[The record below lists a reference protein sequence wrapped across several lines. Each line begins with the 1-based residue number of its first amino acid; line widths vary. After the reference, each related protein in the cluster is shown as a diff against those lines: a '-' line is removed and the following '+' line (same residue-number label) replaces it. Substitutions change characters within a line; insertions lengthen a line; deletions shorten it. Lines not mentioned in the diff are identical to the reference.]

1 MVKLFTGFFIVL
13 FIGLAVM
20 PVMSQEAERVYKEV
34 RIKKMKIAMQTYTFR
49 KFTFAEALEKTRELG
64 IRYVEAYPGQR
75 LSKEMPANALF
86 SHTMTDEQIAWA
98 KSELEKNSLT
108 LVAYGVVGFDSTEK
122 SMREVFDFARKMGI
136 QVINTEPAFA
146 NWRPLEN
153 MVKEYDI
160 KVAIHNH
167 PLPSRFA
174 LPTTV
179 LAKVKGLDPR
189 IGSGMDTA
197 HWMRSGWE
205 PIKAMA
211 LLRGRIVHA
220 HLKDLDLFNDPNQAK
235 DVPFGSG
242 KANIHDILAE
252 LTLQDYDG
260 YLSIE
265 HEREDESSNPSPN
278 IARGLEYIRS
288 ITYFQDYQQLLPRWN
303 GRYSK
308 HGWNHYGPGHF
319 LLDEKTGELTGQ
331 GGMGLLWYSAKK
343 YRDFILELDFKCDE
357 VFTNSGIFLRVP
369 EMVTS
374 DDYIS
379 KSFEIQ
385 IDDAGTGIHQ
395 TGAVYDAEAPKTLA
409 FKETGEWNHYKISFI
424 GGTITVE
431 LNGVEVVNWRA
442 EPRGKIGSYAAEG
455 YIGLQNH
462 DSRAPIHFKN
472 IYIKEI

>member
-1 MVKLFTGFFIVL
+1 MVKQFIGFFIVL

-75 LSKEMPANALF
+75 LSKEMPASALF

-265 HEREDESSNPSPN
+265 
-278 IARGLEYIRS
+278 
-288 ITYFQDYQQLLPRWN
+288 
-303 GRYSK
+303 
-308 HGWNHYGPGHF
+308 
-319 LLDEKTGELTGQ
+319 
-331 GGMGLLWYSAKK
+331 
-343 YRDFILELDFKCDE
+343 
-357 VFTNSGIFLRVP
+357 
-369 EMVTS
+369 
-374 DDYIS
+374 
-379 KSFEIQ
+379 
-385 IDDAGTGIHQ
+385 
-395 TGAVYDAEAPKTLA
+395 
-409 FKETGEWNHYKISFI
+409 
-424 GGTITVE
+424 
-431 LNGVEVVNWRA
+431 
-442 EPRGKIGSYAAEG
+442 
-455 YIGLQNH
+455 
-462 DSRAPIHFKN
+462 
-472 IYIKEI
+472 

>member
-1 MVKLFTGFFIVL
+1 MTDHLLKICLVL
-13 FIGLAVM
+13 FLGLAVM
-20 PVMSQEAERVYKEV
+20 PVRGQEAAGPYKDV
-34 RIKKMKIAMQTYTFR
+34 RIKKMKMAMQTYTFR
-49 KFTFAEALEKTRELG
+49 KYTFAEALAKTRELG

-75 LSKEMPANALF
+75 LSKEMPANVLF
-86 SHTMTDEQIAWA
+86 SHTMSDEQIAWV
-98 KSELEKNSLT
+98 KDELAKNSLT

-122 SMREVFDFARKMGI
+122 AMREVFDFARKMGI
-136 QVINTEPAFA
+136 QVINTEPAFTD
-146 NWRPLEN
+146 WRPLER
-153 MVKEYDI
+153 MVKEYNI

-205 PIKAMA
+205 PLKAMA

-220 HLKDLDLFNDPNQAK
+220 HLKDLDLFNDAHQAK

-242 KANIHDILAE
+242 VAKIHDILAE

-278 IARGLEYIRS
+278 IAKGLEYIRS
-288 ITYFQDYQQLLPRWN
+288 ITYFQDYQQLLPRWD

-331 GGMGLLWYSAKK
+331 GGMGLLWYSARK
-343 YRDFILELDFKCDE
+343 YRDFILELDYKCDE
-357 VFTNSGIFLRVP
+357 IFTNSGIFLRVP

-374 DDYIS
+374 DDYIY

-395 TGAVYDAEAPKTLA
+395 TGAAYDAEAPKTLA

-442 EPRGKIGSYAAEG
+442 EPRGKIKSYTPEG

-472 IYIKEI
+472 IFVKEI

>member
-1 MVKLFTGFFIVL
+1 MLKHVFALLILLGVCL
-13 FIGLAVM
+13 
-20 PVMSQEAERVYKEV
+20 PVSGQECTRDYKDV
-34 RIKKMKIAMQTYTFR
+34 RIKKMKISMQTYTFR

-75 LSKEMPANALF
+75 LSKEMPEKAVF
-86 SHTMTDEQIAWA
+86 SHSMTEEQITWV
-98 KSELEKNSLT
+98 KQELAKNSLT
-108 LVAYGVVGFDSTEK
+108 LVAYGVVGFDSTEQA
-122 SMREVFDFARKMGI
+122 MRQVFDFARKLGI
-136 QVINTEPAFA
+136 EVINTEPAFK
-146 NWRPLEN
+146 NWKPLEK
-153 MVKEYDI
+153 MVQEYDI
-160 KVAIHNH
+160 KIAVHNH

-179 LAKVKGLDPR
+179 LAQVKGLDPR

-220 HLKDLDLFNDPNQAK
+220 HLKDLDLFNDPKKAK

-265 HEREDESSNPSPN
+265 HEREDESANPSPN
-278 IARGLEYIRS
+278 IVKGLEYIKS
-288 ITYFQDYQQLLPRWN
+288 ITYFQDHSQLLPRWR
-303 GRYSK
+303 GRYAK

-343 YRDFILELDFKCDE
+343 YRDFILELDYKCDE

-369 EMVTS
+369 EMPTS
-374 DDYIS
+374 DDYIY

-385 IDDAGTGIHQ
+385 IDDASTGIHQ
-395 TGAVYDAEAPKTLA
+395 TGAAYDAEAPKLLA

-424 GGTITVE
+424 GSRITVE
-431 LNGVEVVNWRA
+431 LNGIQVLDWMA
-442 EPRGKIGSYAAEG
+442 EPRGKIKSFAPEG

-462 DSRAPIHFKN
+462 DSRAPIHYKN
-472 IYIKEI
+472 VFIKEL

>member
-1 MVKLFTGFFIVL
+1 MKPVIWIFALL
-13 FIGLAVM
+13 CLALSA
-20 PVMSQEAERVYKEV
+20 PPLAAQQSGDIYKQV
-34 RIKKMKIAMQTYTFR
+34 RIKKMKLAMQTYTFR

-64 IRYVEAYPGQR
+64 IHYVEAYPGQR
-75 LSKEMPANALF
+75 LSKELPEKAVF
-86 SHTMTDEQIAWA
+86 SHTMSEEEMAWA
-98 KSELEKNSLT
+98 KKQLEKNSLT
-108 LVAYGVVGFDSTEK
+108 LVAYGVVSFDSTEK
-122 SMREVFDFARKMGI
+122 AMRQVFEFARKMGI
-136 QVINTEPAFA
+136 QVINTEPAFK
-146 NWRPLEN
+146 NWRPLEK
-153 MVKEYDI
+153 MVQEYDI
-160 KVAIHNH
+160 KIAVHNH

-179 LAKVKGLDPR
+179 LSQVKGLDQR

-205 PIKAMA
+205 PIKAME

-220 HLKDLDLFNDPNQAK
+220 HLKDLDLFNDPKKAK

-242 KANIHDILAE
+242 VANIHDILAE

-265 HEREDESSNPSPN
+265 HEREDESANPSPN
-278 IARGLEYIRS
+278 IAKGLEYIRS
-288 ITYFQDYQQLLPRWN
+288 ITYYQEYQQLLPRWN

-319 LLDEKTGELTGQ
+319 LLDEKTGVLTGQ

-343 YRDFILELDFKCDE
+343 YRDFIVELDYKCDE
-357 VFTNSGIFLRVP
+357 IFTNSGIFLRVP

-374 DDYIS
+374 DDYIY

-385 IDDAGTGIHQ
+385 IDDAQEGIHR
-395 TGAVYDAEAPKTLA
+395 TGAAYDAEAPTLLA
-409 FKETGEWNHYKISFI
+409 SKEPGEWNHYKISFI
-424 GGTITVE
+424 GSRITVE
-431 LNGVEVVNWRA
+431 LNGIQVLDWQA
-442 EPRGKIGSYAAEG
+442 EPRGKIKSFAPEG

-472 IYIKEI
+472 IFIKEL